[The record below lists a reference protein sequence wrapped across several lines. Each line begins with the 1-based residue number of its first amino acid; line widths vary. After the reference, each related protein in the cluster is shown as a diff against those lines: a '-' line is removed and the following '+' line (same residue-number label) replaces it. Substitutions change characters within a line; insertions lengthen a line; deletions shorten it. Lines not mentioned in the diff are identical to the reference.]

1 MRLGKDQQEFAAAI
15 REFSGR
21 ECGTLAQR
29 DAVTENGTQANSP
42 QILAKLAALG
52 WLGVS
57 LPAEY
62 GGGGAGFVDE
72 CVFLEES
79 SRGLLPINGYGSGL
93 TAAQTYLR
101 WGSEEQKRT
110 IVGNLV
116 AGRLESI
123 ALSEPG
129 AGSDLGA
136 VGLQAARSGDGYVV
150 NGQKTW
156 ISSAHVAENLLVLVR
171 EDSPGGKHEGLT
183 LLMIPARAPGV
194 EIRPIATMEAHTV
207 NDVFFSDVRVPES
220 AVVGQPRNAWKQLM
234 RGLCVERLIISAM
247 SLGAAQRS
255 LDDLIA
261 YVREREQFGRKIA
274 SFQALRHRIADLA
287 TDIEFG
293 RSFLYDAAQRVDD
306 GEEDELARESSMAK
320 LRTTEIAKNTALE
333 AVQMMGGYGYA
344 REYGMEGQV
353 RRALAPPIYGG
364 TNEIQR
370 EIIGKSLLSLAA
382 TAWDCRRRTGSWLPR
397 TRRCRSHGC
406 CSR

>member
-1 MRLGKDQQEFAAAI
+1 VRLGKDRADFAAAI
-15 REFSGR
+15 REFSQR

-29 DAVTENGTQANSP
+29 DALTEGGTQANSP
-42 QILAKLAALG
+42 QVLAKLAALG

-57 LPAEY
+57 LPAAY

-79 SRGLLPINGYGSGL
+79 SRGLLPVNGYGSGL

-110 IVGNLV
+110 VVGNLT

-129 AGSDLGA
+129 AGSDLGGVRLRA
-136 VGLQAARSGDGYVV
+136 ERSGPEYVV

-156 ISSAHVAENLLVLVR
+156 ISSAHAAENLLTLAR
-171 EDSPGGKHEGLT
+171 EDASGGKHEGLT
-183 LLMIPARAPGV
+183 LLMIPARSPGV
-194 EIRPIATMEAHTV
+194 QIRAIETMEAHTV
-207 NDVFFSDVRVPES
+207 NDVFFTDARVPAA
-220 AVVGQPRNAWKQLM
+220 AVVGQPGQGWKQLM
-234 RGLCVERLIISAM
+234 RGLGVERLIISAM
-247 SLGAAQRS
+247 SLGSARRS

-261 YVREREQFGRKIA
+261 YVTEREQFGRKLA

-293 RSFLYDAAQRVDD
+293 RAFLYDAAQRVDD
-306 GEEDELARESSMAK
+306 GDEDDLARESSMAK
-320 LRTTEIAKNTALE
+320 LRITEIAKNTALE
-333 AVQMMGGYGYA
+333 AMQMMGGYGYA

-370 EIIGKSLLSLAA
+370 EIIARSLLS
-382 TAWDCRRRTGSWLPR
+382 
-397 TRRCRSHGC
+397 
-406 CSR
+406 